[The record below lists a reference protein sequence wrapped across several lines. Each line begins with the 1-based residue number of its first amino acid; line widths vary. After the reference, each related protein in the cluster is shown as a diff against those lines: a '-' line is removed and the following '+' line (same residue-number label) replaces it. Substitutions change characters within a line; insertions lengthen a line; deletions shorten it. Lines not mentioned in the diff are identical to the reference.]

1 MILRPKKKSRM
12 VAAEDGSWAYLISAE
27 SPIPVPLPALVC
39 QPKALVAIQGYDM
52 RGCQFQQR

>member
-1 MILRPKKKSRM
+1 M

-39 QPKALVAIQGYDM
+39 QPKALVAIQGYDV